1 MSDCSECIHLMP
13 SYTWIPDYCEFNL
26 KKGTETC
33 PKFEQYV
40 KKPLT
45 NYEKILRMSIDE
57 MAKFLEHP
65 MCMRCIYR
73 STNNGCIA
81 IVKPATCI
89 SGHKLWLQQ
98 AAK

>member
-40 KKPLT
+40 EEPIT
-45 NYEKILRMSIDE
+45 HYEQILGMSIDE
-57 MAKFLEHP
+57 MVEFFSKP
-65 MCMRCIYR
+65 PCMRCIYY
-73 STNNGCIA
+73 SNPVGCI
-81 IVKPATCI
+81 KDLRPATCQE
-89 SGHKLWLQQ
+89 GFKLWLQQ
-98 AAK
+98 ALK